1 MSVTFTWDNDE
12 QTRLRFIFDSMWQV
26 KDLQQVFDVSRQ
38 IINDNPDVIDVLI
51 DMSDCNSMPSNL
63 SAFRTHL
70 QTIDSQHVGVMVFIT
85 SDLYLPKVMQLLNQ
99 ILRRQFTM
107 HFTNTL
113 DDARRI
119 SDRATI
125 TRQHSM

>member
-12 QTRLRFIFDSMWQV
+12 QTRLRFIFDEMWQV
-26 KDLQQVFDVSRQ
+26 KDLQQAIDLSRQ
-38 IINDNPDVIDVLI
+38 ITNDNSDVIDVLI
-51 DMSDCNSMPSNL
+51 DMSECNSMPSNL
-63 SAFRTHL
+63 STLLTYL
-70 QTIDSQHVGVMVFIT
+70 QSLDSQRVGVMVFIT
-85 SDLYLPKVMQLLNQ
+85 ADLYLPKVMQLLNQ

-119 SDRATI
+119 SDRATT
-125 TRQHSM
+125 TRQHSV